1 MLNTT
6 PILVDVCWTLY
17 RSNTTFDFLDA
28 IIPNKSYRLLRA
40 FFRTHIGYRGNI
52 VLYRI
57 THIDWQRR
65 FAIRYLKGMSK
76 TELEQ
81 KAKAFVLKLEQTKRI
96 ESSFNVLTQLH
107 SPIIILS
114 GTLDCI
120 AEEIGK
126 RLQATAVYA
135 SPLEYHNGICTG
147 RLKKDILLRK
157 QQYVNTTPFAILTDN
172 TTDIALVKRAEK
184 AFIVCYSNKEWWEK
198 QDIKNAEYQQEYDT
212 RY

>member
-6 PILVDVCWTLY
+6 PILADICWTLY
-17 RSNTTFDFLDA
+17 RSNTTFDFLDT
-28 IIPNKSYRLLRA
+28 IIAHKAYRLLRA
-40 FFRTHIGYRGNI
+40 FFRTRIGYRGNI

-57 THIDWQRR
+57 THIDWQKRL
-65 FAIRYLKGMSK
+65 AIRYLKGMSQ

-81 KAKAFVLKLEQTKRI
+81 KAKAFVWELEQTKRI
-96 ESSFNVLTQLH
+96 ESSFNVLAQLH
-107 SPIIILS
+107 APIIILS

-120 AEEIGK
+120 AAEVG
-126 RLQATAVYA
+126 RLLQAKAVYA

-147 RLKKDILLRK
+147 QLKEDILLRK
-157 QQYVNTTPFAILTDN
+157 QQYVNTPPFAILTDN

-198 QDIKNAEYQQEYDT
+198 QNIKNAEYQQEYDT